1 MMQTTTTNEFTP
13 YIRTVGRGPNLSRSL
28 TQTEAFEAFQL
39 IFAGLADPLQIGG
52 LLIAL
57 RNRGESPEE
66 IAGMIDASRELI
78 TAPDVGDLIELD
90 WPIYADRHR
99 QQPWFILAAKLL
111 ARNGIRVLMHGIKG
125 FADGY
130 APTRPVLEQLGITIC
145 PSLDRA
151 ASCVE
156 KNNIAYARIE
166 DFCAPAHEL
175 FGLSPA
181 LGVRTCINTFARAI
195 NPLHS
200 AAQILGVAHPP
211 YLELHAETGLL
222 MGQPRSTTI
231 KGGGGEAQRNPLKK
245 CRAITLIGQD
255 IVEEVWP
262 DMGLTER
269 YDWRGESLDAALPA
283 KLWRGDVQMSAP
295 EAAVIASTALA
306 LRTLGGVKNITEA
319 DETARGWWQNRDR
332 TI

>member
-1 MMQTTTTNEFTP
+1 
-13 YIRTVGRGPNLSRSL
+13 
-28 TQTEAFEAFQL
+28 
-39 IFAGLADPLQIGG
+39 
-52 LLIAL
+52 
-57 RNRGESPEE
+57 
-66 IAGMIDASRELI
+66 
-78 TAPDVGDLIELD
+78 
-90 WPIYADRHR
+90 
-99 QQPWFILAAKLL
+99 
-111 ARNGIRVLMHGIKG
+111 
-125 FADGY
+125 
-130 APTRPVLEQLGITIC
+130 
-145 PSLDRA
+145 
-151 ASCVE
+151 
-156 KNNIAYARIE
+156 
-166 DFCAPAHEL
+166 
-175 FGLSPA
+175 
-181 LGVRTCINTFARAI
+181 
-195 NPLHS
+195 
-200 AAQILGVAHPP
+200 
-211 YLELHAETGLL
+211 